1 MAAGRAAVSF
11 DEMIKADRLRK
22 KNEALASEIFGK
34 GRRAS
39 APGPGAGLPGRKV
52 PSGPAS
58 LASRVGVT
66 KRSAST
72 APKPKA
78 NIEGQWG
85 HDLHHVNN
93 PKASRVSQLP
103 RNNTAARIQRNN
115 RLYDALQ
122 SESALNGTHAQ
133 VNIKGASNGIS
144 IRGSAGPFVVIA
156 TNFAPGTSAED
167 IALSMDPEG
176 TEITS
181 CEIIESHPLVVAEL
195 VFPEREAAERIIA
208 MFDTQRADGRL
219 LHVYMK
225 PSGTTQP
232 LTVRSAPTSSPA
244 RPRSIRPDL
253 TLDARRDNPS
263 RDSRRADADIQDGSY
278 GFDLQDGRRSNGR
291 HRDDRR
297 LYSDDLIMSQT
308 GGSRRRG

>member
-1 MAAGRAAVSF
+1 MAAGKAAVSF
-11 DEMIKADRLRK
+11 DEMIKASRLRK

-39 APGPGAGLPGRKV
+39 APGPGAGLPSRKA

-66 KRSAST
+66 KRSVST

-103 RNNTAARIQRNN
+103 RNTTAARIQRNN

-122 SESALNGTHAQ
+122 SESALNGTNPQ

-144 IRGSAGPFVVIA
+144 IRGSAGPYIVIA

-181 CEIIESHPLVVAEL
+181 CEIIESDPIVVAEL
-195 VFPEREAAERIIA
+195 VFPEREAAERIIT
-208 MFDTQRADGRL
+208 FFNNQRADGRL
-219 LHVYMK
+219 LRVYMK
-225 PSGTTQP
+225 PSASTQP
-232 LTVRSAPTSSPA
+232 PAIRSAPTGAPA
-244 RPRSIRPDL
+244 GPRSTRPDL
-253 TLDARRDNPS
+253 TLNAHRENFNRDT
-263 RDSRRADADIQDGSY
+263 RRAEADVQDGSY
-278 GFDLQDGRRSNGR
+278 GFDQQDSRRNNGR
-291 HRDDRR
+291 NRDD
-297 LYSDDLIMSQT
+297 
-308 GGSRRRG
+308 